1 MKNSPDKTAEKIE
14 KNGVYNDNKN
24 PGTTGEEVFT
34 DEEVKILE
42 KELIETYIR
51 SSDSPVKTLFKM
63 YKKYIP
69 EIILSLIFYFLKT
82 LPVMVLP
89 IITAEII
96 NLVTKPPEDFIKPLI
111 IYIVIMALLFL
122 LNIPTHML
130 HIKFHSIVSRKVEAG
145 LRGAMVRKLQHLSIT
160 FHKEMQSG
168 RI

>member
-96 NLVTKPPEDFIKPLI
+96 NLVTKPPGGFYQTSHNLYCYHGSSFSPQHTNTYASYQISQHCFK
-111 IYIVIMALLFL
+111 
-122 LNIPTHML
+122 
-130 HIKFHSIVSRKVEAG
+130 KSG
-145 LRGAMVRKLQHLSIT
+145 GGAEGSYGAKASAPVYN
-160 FHKEMQSG
+160 FP
-168 RI
+168 